1 MFGSSGPHVLSSLRV
16 GRAGQAEVLTSS
28 VGNLSSRLL
37 QLLWAGSVSQ
47 SGLVALFAALTRSGR
62 RGGPPDSSSTLSPVP
77 QIMTLIAILA
87 TASTQLCYLST
98 SLQPNVS
105 TCRNC
110 RNLSSCPE
118 FSSGVSFCFPVHRK
132 RGKIEGYSC
141 VGGTCSS
148 VRAHNGGLI
157 CLSCRNLSQL
167 PQLKFCVLNST
178 LVYPPIF
185 PYIVSAEK

>member
-16 GRAGQAEVLTSS
+16 GRAEQAEVLTSF

-37 QLLWAGSVSQ
+37 RPLWAGSVS
-47 SGLVALFAALTRSGR
+47 R
-62 RGGPPDSSSTLSPVP
+62 
-77 QIMTLIAILA
+77 IMTLIAILA

-105 TCRNC
+105 TCRSC

-148 VRAHNGGLI
+148 VRARNGGLI

-167 PQLKFCVLNST
+167 PQLKFCVPIPT
-178 LVYPPIF
+178 VVYLSIF
-185 PYIVSAEK
+185 PYIVSAER